1 MDSSFVLNGP
11 IVAVYACTLG
21 VYCAF
26 TMAGVKLEVDN
37 ELTILADGEQANC
50 SSNATA
56 ANHSGWP
63 EFPIRQTSG
72 SNVTESF
79 S

>member
-1 MDSSFVLNGP
+1 M
-11 IVAVYACTLG
+11 
-21 VYCAF
+21 YCAF

-72 SNVTESF
+72 SNVSGESVKARGVTVQLQ
-79 S
+79 

>member
-1 MDSSFVLNGP
+1 MFL
-11 IVAVYACTLG
+11 
-21 VYCAF
+21 
-26 TMAGVKLEVDN
+26 
-37 ELTILADGEQANC
+37 LTILADDEQANC

-72 SNVTESF
+72 SNVSGESVKARGVTVQLQ
-79 S
+79 